1 MVNNLINEEIK
12 EKTPKKVR
20 LVQTL
25 FRNAARSNLE
35 LTSLADSKA
44 SILISLNGF
53 ILTVI
58 VTASGLQLNN
68 PVMIYPFI
76 GIILTSLITIFCAI
90 NAIQPRFKNQFI
102 KKEYL
107 KDEESILYFQDVVS
121 KTPKQYLEES
131 RDIIRSTEA
140 TEEHLIKH
148 LYILSSEIKVKYK
161 WLRLAYTTFTL
172 GLAVSGLI
180 VIYSLLK
187 INTQI

>member
-1 MVNNLINEEIK
+1 MNDLINKKIEEK
-12 EKTPKKVR
+12 EPKKVR

-58 VTASGLQLNN
+58 VTASGLQLNSLDM
-68 PVMIYPFI
+68 VYPFI

-102 KKEYL
+102 DKEFL
-107 KDEESILYFQDVVS
+107 KEEESILYFQDTVS
-121 KTPKQYLEES
+121 KTPKEYLEES
-131 RDIIRSTEA
+131 KEVILSTEK
-140 TEEHLIKH
+140 TKEHLIRH
-148 LYILSSEIKVKYK
+148 LYILASEIKIKYR
-161 WLRLAYTTFTL
+161 WLRRAYMSFTV
-172 GLAVSGLI
+172 GLAISGFI
-180 VIYSLLK
+180 VIYSLL
-187 INTQI
+187 NLNSQI

>member
-68 PVMIYPFI
+68 QLMIYPFI

-121 KTPKQYLEES
+121 KTPKEYLEES
-131 RDIIRSTEA
+131 KEIIKSTEA

-161 WLRLAYTTFTL
+161 WLRLAYTTFTV